1 MDDALIDALAQGLTA
16 LDLDSYQ
23 EDAAVRF
30 RRWPTVAVTVGAT
43 SVTDKQDT
51 LLLHADLTFAYNA
64 AKPDSLIRTCVTGI
78 GSDRDE
84 AVMDAASEWVRSWAP
99 PLISVLNSA
108 PVLGAEWFPAS
119 ALDTV
124 SGWDAF
130 SSPYVLRGLPDD
142 AEALTR
148 ILKTTPLL
156 GLVREELPR
165 YLDASS
171 LLQSVSL
178 FVGAVGK
185 TTYAEVQINGAI
197 LADLAARLTM
207 LPRWEH
213 AQWGTAR
220 QCLVLI
226 NAAGRARGVG

>member
-1 MDDALIDALAQGLTA
+1 MDDALIDALAQGLTE
-16 LDLDSYQ
+16 LGLDSYR
-23 EDAAVRF
+23 EDGAVRF
-30 RRWPTVAVTVGAT
+30 RQWPTVAVTVGAT
-43 SVTDKQDT
+43 AVTDKQDT
-51 LLLHADLTFAYNA
+51 LLLHADLAFAYNA
-64 AKPDSLIRTCVTGI
+64 AKPDSLMRTCVTGV

-84 AVMDAASEWVRSWAP
+84 AAMDAASVWVRSWAP

-119 ALDTV
+119 APDTV
-124 SGWDAF
+124 PGWDAF
-130 SSPYVLRGLPDD
+130 SSPYVLRGLHHD

-148 ILKTTPLL
+148 ILETMPLL

-171 LLQSVSL
+171 LLHSVSL
-178 FVGAVGK
+178 FVGAVGT
-185 TTYAEVQINGAI
+185 TTYAEVQIDGAI
-197 LADLAARLTM
+197 VADLAARLTV
-207 LPRWEH
+207 LPRWED

-226 NAAGRARGVG
+226 NAAARAQQ